1 MARSHCGLR
10 CADSIASETQETARN
25 ENGRSWGTRE
35 VGGGEEG
42 GRREWRGVLKG
53 SDNEKGKGVKANQAT
68 REQRGKRGKRDRREV
83 NR

>member
-1 MARSHCGLR
+1 M
-10 CADSIASETQETARN
+10 
-25 ENGRSWGTRE
+25 
-35 VGGGEEG
+35 GGGEEG